1 MRAAGATRSRGLA
14 GITPSQRQVDVAL
27 AGLERVASPPVSLRL
42 GAQWWQR
49 TRLSVIA
56 WWHAARL
63 DRQLAAGA
71 SPHASAVLAL
81 RAQRITGRHSRMRV
95 ADGLARAIR
104 DAQDTTPAFSAAV
117 RPHRQEVLAA
127 RGVLATL
134 DRRLRAPEPVTPR
147 GVTLLQALLTDGTS
161 PLYRPSEP
169 GGLGSQL
176 RAAAAALEPVN
187 RCERPP
193 ETTQTPERRDTF

>member
-1 MRAAGATRSRGLA
+1 
-14 GITPSQRQVDVAL
+14 
-27 AGLERVASPPVSLRL
+27 
-42 GAQWWQR
+42 
-49 TRLSVIA
+49 
-56 WWHAARL
+56 
-63 DRQLAAGA
+63 
-71 SPHASAVLAL
+71 
-81 RAQRITGRHSRMRV
+81 
-95 ADGLARAIR
+95 
-104 DAQDTTPAFSAAV
+104 
-117 RPHRQEVLAA
+117 VLAA